1 MRRLELPDLRHEVH
15 RNDHSLRLHQR
26 SCPRRLLVHGGFAD
40 ASSWADVIPEV
51 QSDGLQVLAA
61 ANPLR
66 GVASDG
72 TYIANVAS

>member
-1 MRRLELPDLRHEVH
+1 
-15 RNDHSLRLHQR
+15 
-26 SCPRRLLVHGGFAD
+26 VHGGFAD